1 MDCLLIPEKT
11 KFLLRITIE
20 HELKSD
26 NDVNY
31 SRKKSGQTINVVAHI
46 KPLMNASKISR

>member
-31 SRKKSGQTINVVAHI
+31 SRKKSGRTINVVACI
-46 KPLMNASKISR
+46 KPFMSASKI